1 MITPL
6 PWKGEQNPAYVLLS
20 TLFADVPSGGINK
33 IVQLKPRHSDPKE
46 LL

>member
-20 TLFADVPSGGINK
+20 TLFVAVPSGCIIK
-33 IVQLKPRHSDPKE
+33 SLKLKTSHSHPPE

>member
-20 TLFADVPSGGINK
+20 TLFVAVPSGCVNRNE
-33 IVQLKPRHSDPKE
+33 QLKTRHSHPKE

>member
-20 TLFADVPSGGINK
+20 TLFVATPPGCINK
-33 IVQLKPRHSDPKE
+33 DVRLKTSDLHPLE